1 MKKKSKAAFLATLKA
16 MDDCEAK
23 DKLLKAME
31 NEPDEDDDDEGEDN
45 PDESMEK
52 SLDTTGLSK
61 ALDQL
66 EAIQGQ
72 AAQTGASLG
81 DRVGD
86 ATNIGFAKSLDAT
99 GFVSSLVEHVSA
111 HADDLGA
118 GVAEISQQ
126 QAINNDAVLATGKIV
141 LGLVK
146 SFVAE
151 NARLHDKIDRLTAA
165 AGAPVA
171 PRTVTSAPMAKSF
184 NAGGSG
190 GQAPTGLS
198 KSQLANAMNVE
209 LKKSLDAGDHG
220 RAHQLQNSVALL
232 LAGRKDAIANE
243 IEQSTLRQAKG

>member
-16 MDDCEAK
+16 MDDCDTKAK
-23 DKLLKAME
+23 LMKALE
-31 NEPDEDDDDEGEDN
+31 DEPEEKDDEDEGSADD
-45 PDESMEK
+45 SVEK
-52 SLDTTGLSK
+52 SLTTDGLSK
-61 ALDQL
+61 ALTEL
-66 EAIQGQ
+66 EKIQGQ
-72 AAQTGASLG
+72 QPAAVAPLG
-81 DRVGD
+81 QRLAAATDVGL
-86 ATNIGFAKSLDAT
+86 AKSIDAT
-99 GFVSSLVEHVSA
+99 GFVKSLVEQTAA

-118 GVAEISQQ
+118 GIAEISQQ

-151 NARLHDKIDRLTAA
+151 SARLHEKIDRLTAA

-184 NAGGSG
+184 NAGGN
-190 GQAPTGLS
+190 APAATGLS
-198 KSQLANAMNVE
+198 KSQLANAMNAE

-232 LAGRKDAIANE
+232 LAGRKDAVALE
-243 IEQSTLRQAKG
+243 VEKSTLRQANG

>member
-1 MKKKSKAAFLATLKA
+1 MRKKSKAAFLANLKSMPDCDEKQKLIKA
-16 MDDCEAK
+16 LDDEPEEK
-23 DKLLKAME
+23 D
-31 NEPDEDDDDEGEDN
+31 DEDEGDPN
-45 PDESMEK
+45 DSIEK
-52 SLDTTGLSK
+52 SLTTDGLSK
-61 ALDQL
+61 ALTEL
-66 EAIQGQ
+66 EKIQGQ
-72 AAQTGASLG
+72 TPAAVAPLGQRLAS
-81 DRVGD
+81 
-86 ATNIGFAKSLDAT
+86 ATDISLVKSIDAT
-99 GFVSSLVEHVSA
+99 GFTKSLVEQAAA

-118 GVAEISQQ
+118 GIAEISQQ
-126 QAINNDAVLATGKIV
+126 QAINNDAVLATGKLL

-146 SFVAE
+146 SFTAE
-151 NARLHDKIDRLTAA
+151 NARLNDKIDRLTAT

-190 GQAPTGLS
+190 GQTPTGMS
-198 KSQLANAMNVE
+198 KGQLANAMNVE